1 MTWDNRF
8 ACITCAALLCTAAAR
23 ADVAPT
29 SIAVAPASVVAASP
43 VVVAAPV
50 PVATTVAAPAPT
62 APVVI
67 VETASAPDTPPI
79 AERGAFDMAR
89 WESVLDTV
97 RTRAAAEKIS
107 KKTIDA
113 ALKNP
118 AFIPNI
124 VKRDQNQSEFKLTLD
139 GYLNR
144 TVNPTRIASGRKMAN
159 KYPTLLNRV
168 HARYGVQPHVIL
180 AFWGMESNYGARMAD
195 HPLRDAF
202 VTLIYEG
209 RRQTFFTN
217 QLIALMKIA
226 DKNGDDI
233 SDYGGSWAGAMGH
246 FQFIPTTLA
255 AYGVDGNGDGK
266 IDISGSIGDAMMSAG
281 NYLNRL
287 GWNENE
293 RIVRRVVLPADF
305 DVSLLDG
312 KTKKTLSDWAA
323 LGATLPDGR
332 ALPTTDMSAGMVAD
346 TVAIN
351 DARMNAAIAPTDPN
365 AVDMDV
371 APMPAITAYLTYPN
385 FYRIKKWNNSNWY
398 AIAIAELA
406 DALHQ

>member
-1 MTWDNRF
+1 MKKDTCF
-8 ACITCAALLCTAAAR
+8 AYITCAALLCTVAVAH
-23 ADVAPT
+23 ADVAP
-29 SIAVAPASVVAASP
+29 AANVVAPVAAQSP
-43 VVVAAPV
+43 VVSATPV
-50 PVATTVAAPAPT
+50 PAVSA

-67 VETASAPDTPPI
+67 VETVAAPDVPPI
-79 AERGAFDMAR
+79 AERGAFDMVR
-89 WESVLDTV
+89 WENVLDTI
-97 RTRAAAEKIS
+97 RARASAEKIS

-113 ALKNP
+113 TLKNP

-139 GYLNR
+139 GYLKR
-144 TVNPTRIASGRKMAN
+144 TVNPTRIASGHKMAQ

-168 HARYGVQPHVIL
+168 HTRYGIQPHVIL

-226 DKNGDDI
+226 DKNGNNV

-281 NYLNRL
+281 NYLNKL

-293 RIVRRVVLPADF
+293 RIVRRVTLPADF

-312 KTKKTLSDWAA
+312 KTKKQLSDWAA

-332 ALPTTDMSAGMVAD
+332 ALPVTDMVAGMVAD